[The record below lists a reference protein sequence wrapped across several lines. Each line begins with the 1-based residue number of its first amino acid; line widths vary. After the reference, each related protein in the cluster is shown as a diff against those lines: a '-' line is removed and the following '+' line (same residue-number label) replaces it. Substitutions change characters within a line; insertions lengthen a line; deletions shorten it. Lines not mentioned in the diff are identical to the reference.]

1 MMKAMR
7 KMTRSILWIVI
18 AAFVGTIVFAWGMQF
33 TSKKA
38 KQGVI
43 AVINGKDIP
52 YQSFQYLYDQKMRD
66 AEKKSDEVT
75 DQVAKD
81 LRDQA
86 WSEMVDQTL
95 LAQEVKNRGIVITNK
110 ELYEFM
116 KRFPPKEIMESEGFQ
131 TNGKFDY
138 NKYLQALTDPR
149 VPWGQIEGLIRNQLM
164 VGKLQERVISMIR
177 INDQEVYRK
186 YLDDNQKTRV
196 NYIFVPATEFPASG
210 IKLDQSEIQKYY
222 DENKDKFYM
231 VERAILRFVEFPK
244 TPSMED
250 EEKAKS
256 RLLEVRDL
264 ALKGEDFDTLAREY
278 SEDPASKKNGGDLGW
293 LKKGSIRQPFDQV
306 IFNLKPGEISEPVK
320 SEYNWYLIKL
330 LEKKK
335 TKGVEEAHASQIV
348 LRIMPSEETLNRIK
362 NQVDEFALQAK
373 KTGLD
378 KAAAEEKL
386 QVKESG
392 MFVKGSFIP
401 NLGMSQ
407 EANKFAF
414 ENKPGKTSDPID
426 AQLLYYVVELKER
439 KPAGIAPL
447 SDAEPFVEKFLLN
460 KKQYESAYQKG
471 TKIYEEIK
479 KGKDFKKAA
488 EENSEK
494 VMDSGEF
501 YRSSIVS
508 GVGNIPEFTGTAF
521 ALNEK
526 GQVSPPVELTTGT
539 YILQL
544 ISKSAVNDSLYQANS
559 DSLKVDLLRRKQY
572 DFYTQ
577 WFDNLKKNAKIQDF
591 RDQYYKETY

>member
-52 YQSFQYLYDQKMRD
+52 YQSFQYLYDQKMSD
-66 AEKKSDEVT
+66 AEKKYDEVT

-164 VGKLQERVISMIR
+164 VAKLQERVISMIR
-177 INDQEVYRK
+177 INDQEVYKK
-186 YLDDNQKTRV
+186 YLDDNQKARV

-222 DENKDKFYM
+222 DENKDKFRM
-231 VERAILRFVEFPK
+231 TERAILRFVEFPK
-244 TPSMED
+244 APSKED
-250 EEKAKS
+250 EEKTKS
-256 RLLEVRDL
+256 RLLEIRDL
-264 ALKGEDFDTLAREY
+264 ALKGEDFAGLAKEY

-293 LKKGSIRQPFDQV
+293 LKKGSIKQPFDEV
-306 IFNLKPGEISEPVK
+306 IFNLKPGELSVPVK
-320 SEYNWYLIKL
+320 LEYNWYLIKL

-335 TKGVEEAHASQIV
+335 TKGAEGVHASQIV
-348 LRIMPSEETLNRIK
+348 LSIIPSEETLNKIK
-362 NQVDEFALQAK
+362 SQVEEFAQQSK

-414 ENKPGKTSDPID
+414 ENKPGKTSDPIE
-426 AQLLYYVVELKER
+426 AQFFYYVVELKER

-447 SDAEPFVEKFLLN
+447 SDAEPFVKQALLN
-460 KKQYESAYQKG
+460 KKQYELSYQKG
-471 TKIYEEIK
+471 TRIYEEIK

-488 EENSEK
+488 EENNEK

-501 YRSSIVS
+501 YRSSYVS
-508 GVGNIPEFTGTAF
+508 GVGQIPEFTGTAF

-526 GQVSPPVELTTGT
+526 GQIYLPVELTTGT

-544 ISKSAVNDSLYQANS
+544 VSKSTVNDSLYQANS

>member
-1 MMKAMR
+1 
-7 KMTRSILWIVI
+7 V
-18 AAFVGTIVFAWGMQF
+18 
-33 TSKKA
+33 KK
-38 KQGVI
+38 K
-43 AVINGKDIP
+43 
-52 YQSFQYLYDQKMRD
+52 
-66 AEKKSDEVT
+66 
-75 DQVAKD
+75 
-81 LRDQA
+81 
-86 WSEMVDQTL
+86 
-95 LAQEVKNRGIVITNK
+95 GIVITNK

-164 VGKLQERVISMIR
+164 VAKLQESVISMIR

-186 YLDDNQKTRV
+186 YLDDNQKVRV
-196 NYIFVPATEFPASG
+196 NYIFVPTTEFPASG

-222 DENKDKFYM
+222 DENKDKFKM
-231 VERAILRFVEFPK
+231 TERAILRFVEFPK
-244 TPSMED
+244 APSKED
-250 EEKAKS
+250 EEKVKS
-256 RLLEVRDL
+256 RLLEIRDL
-264 ALKGEDFDTLAREY
+264 ALKGEDFAGLAKEY
-278 SEDPASKKNGGDLGW
+278 SDDPASKKNGGDLGW
-293 LKKGSIRQPFDQV
+293 LKKGSIKQPFDQV
-306 IFNLKPGEISEPVK
+306 IFNLKPGELSEPVK
-320 SEYNWYLIKL
+320 LEYNWYLIKL

-335 TKGVEEAHASQIV
+335 TKGVEEAHPSQVV

-362 NQVDEFALQAK
+362 NQADEFAQQAK

-378 KAAAEEKL
+378 KAAEEEKL

-414 ENKPGKTSDPID
+414 ENKPGKTSDLIET
-426 AQLLYYVVELKER
+426 QFFFYLVELKER

-447 SDAEPFVEKFLLN
+447 SDADPFVKQALLN
-460 KKQYESAYQKG
+460 KKQYELAYQKG
-471 TKIYEEIK
+471 TRIYEEIK
-479 KGKDFKKAA
+479 KGKDFKKAS
-488 EENSEK
+488 EENNEK

-501 YRSSIVS
+501 YRSSYVS
-508 GVGNIPEFTGTAF
+508 GVGQIPEFTGTAF

-526 GQVSPPVELTTGT
+526 GQVCSPVELTTGT

-544 ISKSAVNDSLYQANS
+544 VSKSAVNDSLYQANG

-577 WFDNLKKNAKIQDF
+577 WFDNLKRNAKIQDF

>member
-1 MMKAMR
+1 MMKTMR

-18 AAFVGTIVFAWGMQF
+18 AAFVGTIVFAWGMEF
-33 TSKKA
+33 TSRKS

-52 YQSFQYLYDQKMRD
+52 YQSFQYLYEQKLRD

-86 WSEMVDQTL
+86 WSELVDQTL
-95 LAQEVKNRGIVITNK
+95 LAQEVKKKGIVITNK

-164 VGKLQERVISMIR
+164 VGKLQESIIGSIR

-186 YLDDNQKTRV
+186 YVNDNQKVRV
-196 NYIFVPATEFPASG
+196 NYIFVPTTEFPASG

-222 DENKDKFYM
+222 DENKDKFKM
-231 VERAILRFVEFPK
+231 TERAILRFVEFPK
-244 TPSMED
+244 APSKED
-250 EEKAKS
+250 EEKTKS
-256 RLLEVRDL
+256 RLLEIRDL
-264 ALKGEDFDTLAREY
+264 ALKGEDFAGLAKEY
-278 SEDPASKKNGGDLGW
+278 SEDQATKKNGGDLGW
-293 LKKGSIRQPFDQV
+293 FRKGSMKKSFDEV
-306 IFNLKPGEISEPVK
+306 AFTLKPGEISEPVK
-320 SEYNWYLIKL
+320 TEYSFYLIKL
-330 LEKKK
+330 LDKRK
-335 TKGVEEAHASQIV
+335 TKEGEEIHASHIALKV
-348 LRIMPSEETLNRIK
+348 APSEVTFNKIKSRI
-362 NQVDEFALQAK
+362 DEFLLKARK
-373 KTGLD
+373 MGFD

-386 QVKESG
+386 DVKESG
-392 MFVKGSFIP
+392 MFIKGSFIP
-401 NLGMSQ
+401 DLGFSA

-414 ENKPGKTSDPID
+414 ENKPGKISDPIES
-426 AQLLYYVVELKER
+426 QVFYYVVQVKER
-439 KPAGIAPL
+439 KPAGIPPL
-447 SDAEPFVEKFLLN
+447 SDAEPFVKQALLN
-460 KKQYESAYQKG
+460 KKQYELAYQKG

-488 EENSEK
+488 EENNEK

-501 YRSSIVS
+501 YRSSYVS
-508 GVGNIPEFTGTAF
+508 GVGQIPEFAGTAF

-526 GQVSPPVELTTGT
+526 GQVCSPVELTTGT

-544 ISKSAVNDSLYQANS
+544 VSKSAVNDSLYQTQS
-559 DSLKVDLLRRKQY
+559 DSLKVNLLRRKQY

>member
-1 MMKAMR
+1 MMKTMR

-86 WSEMVDQTL
+86 WSELVDQTL

-164 VGKLQERVISMIR
+164 VAKLQERVISMIR

-196 NYIFVPATEFPASG
+196 NYIFVPLTEFPATA

-222 DENKDKFYM
+222 DENKDKFKM
-231 VERAILRFVEFPK
+231 AERAILRFVEFPK
-244 TPSMED
+244 APSKED
-250 EEKAKS
+250 EEKVKS
-256 RLLEVRDL
+256 RLLEIRDL

-293 LKKGSIRQPFDQV
+293 LKKGSIKQPFDEV
-306 IFNLKPGEISEPVK
+306 IFNLKPGELSEPVK
-320 SEYNWYLIKL
+320 LEYNWYLIKL
-330 LEKKK
+330 L
-335 TKGVEEAHASQIV
+335 GEE
-348 LRIMPSEETLNRIK
+348 K
-362 NQVDEFALQAK
+362 NQRCGGGTCQPDRIEDYTF
-373 KTGLD
+373 G
-378 KAAAEEKL
+378 
-386 QVKESG
+386 G
-392 MFVKGSFIP
+392 
-401 NLGMSQ
+401 
-407 EANKFAF
+407 
-414 ENKPGKTSDPID
+414 DP
-426 AQLLYYVVELKER
+426 
-439 KPAGIAPL
+439 
-447 SDAEPFVEKFLLN
+447 
-460 KKQYESAYQKG
+460 
-471 TKIYEEIK
+471 
-479 KGKDFKKAA
+479 
-488 EENSEK
+488 
-494 VMDSGEF
+494 
-501 YRSSIVS
+501 
-508 GVGNIPEFTGTAF
+508 
-521 ALNEK
+521 
-526 GQVSPPVELTTGT
+526 
-539 YILQL
+539 
-544 ISKSAVNDSLYQANS
+544 
-559 DSLKVDLLRRKQY
+559 
-572 DFYTQ
+572 
-577 WFDNLKKNAKIQDF
+577 
-591 RDQYYKETY
+591 

>member
-1 MMKAMR
+1 MMKTMR

-18 AAFVGTIVFAWGMQF
+18 AAFVGTIVFAWGMEF
-33 TSKKA
+33 TSRKS

-52 YQSFQYLYDQKMRD
+52 YQSFQYLYEQKLRD

-86 WSEMVDQTL
+86 WSELVDQTL
-95 LAQEVKNRGIVITNK
+95 LAQEVKKKGIVITNK

-164 VGKLQERVISMIR
+164 VGKLQESIIGSIR

-186 YLDDNQKTRV
+186 YVNDNQKVRV
-196 NYIFVPATEFPASG
+196 NYIFVPTTEFPASG

-222 DENKDKFYM
+222 DENKDKFKM
-231 VERAILRFVEFPK
+231 TERAILRFVEFPK
-244 TPSMED
+244 APSKED
-250 EEKAKS
+250 EEKTKS
-256 RLLEVRDL
+256 RLVEIRDL
-264 ALKGEDFDTLAREY
+264 ALKGEDFAGLAKEY
-278 SEDPASKKNGGDLGW
+278 SEDQATKKNGGDLGW
-293 LKKGSIRQPFDQV
+293 FRKGSMKKSFDEV
-306 IFNLKPGEISEPVK
+306 AFTLKPGEISEPVK
-320 SEYNWYLIKL
+320 TEYSFYLIKL
-330 LEKKK
+330 LDKRK
-335 TKGVEEAHASQIV
+335 TKEGEEIHASHIALKV
-348 LRIMPSEETLNRIK
+348 APSEVTFNKIKSRI
-362 NQVDEFALQAK
+362 DEFLLKARK
-373 KTGLD
+373 MGFD

-386 QVKESG
+386 DVKESG
-392 MFVKGSFIP
+392 MFIKGSFIP
-401 NLGMSQ
+401 DLGFSA

-414 ENKPGKTSDPID
+414 ENKPGKISDPIES
-426 AQLLYYVVELKER
+426 QVFYYVVQVKER
-439 KPAGIAPL
+439 KPAGIPPL
-447 SDAEPFVEKFLLN
+447 SDAEPFVKQALLN
-460 KKQYESAYQKG
+460 KKQYELAYQKG

-488 EENSEK
+488 EENNEK

-501 YRSSIVS
+501 YRSSYVS
-508 GVGNIPEFTGTAF
+508 GVGQIPEFAGTAF

-526 GQVSPPVELTTGT
+526 GQVCSPVELTTGT

-544 ISKSAVNDSLYQANS
+544 VSKSAVNDSLYQTQS
-559 DSLKVDLLRRKQY
+559 DSLKVNLLRRKQY

>member
-1 MMKAMR
+1 MMKTMR

-18 AAFVGTIVFAWGMQF
+18 AAFVGTIVFAWGMEF
-33 TSKKA
+33 TSRKS

-52 YQSFQYLYDQKMRD
+52 YQSFQYLYEQKLRD

-86 WSEMVDQTL
+86 WSELVDQTL
-95 LAQEVKNRGIVITNK
+95 LAQEVKKKWIVITNK

-164 VGKLQERVISMIR
+164 VGKLQESIIGSIR

-186 YLDDNQKTRV
+186 YVNDNQKVRV
-196 NYIFVPATEFPASG
+196 NYIFVPTTEFPASG

-222 DENKDKFYM
+222 DENKDKFKM
-231 VERAILRFVEFPK
+231 TERAILRFVEFPK
-244 TPSMED
+244 APSKED
-250 EEKAKS
+250 EEKTKS
-256 RLLEVRDL
+256 RLVEIRDL
-264 ALKGEDFDTLAREY
+264 ALKGEDFAGLAKEY
-278 SEDPASKKNGGDLGW
+278 SEDQATKKNGGDLGW
-293 LKKGSIRQPFDQV
+293 FRKGSMKKSFDEV
-306 IFNLKPGEISEPVK
+306 AFTLKPGEISEPVK
-320 SEYNWYLIKL
+320 TEYSFYLIKL
-330 LEKKK
+330 LDKRK
-335 TKGVEEAHASQIV
+335 TKEGEEIHASHIALKV
-348 LRIMPSEETLNRIK
+348 APSEVTFNKIKSRI
-362 NQVDEFALQAK
+362 DEFLLKARK
-373 KTGLD
+373 MGFD

-386 QVKESG
+386 DVKESG
-392 MFVKGSFIP
+392 MFIKGSFIP
-401 NLGMSQ
+401 DLGFSA

-414 ENKPGKTSDPID
+414 ENKPGKISDPIES
-426 AQLLYYVVELKER
+426 QVFYYVVQVKER
-439 KPAGIAPL
+439 KPAGIPPL
-447 SDAEPFVEKFLLN
+447 SDAEPFVKQALLN
-460 KKQYESAYQKG
+460 KKQYELAYQKG

-488 EENSEK
+488 EENNEK

-501 YRSSIVS
+501 YRSSYVS
-508 GVGNIPEFTGTAF
+508 GVGQIPEFAGTAF

-526 GQVSPPVELTTGT
+526 GQVCSPVELTTGT

-544 ISKSAVNDSLYQANS
+544 VSKSAVNDSLYQTQS
-559 DSLKVDLLRRKQY
+559 DSLKVNLLRRKQY

>member
-18 AAFVGTIVFAWGMQF
+18 AAFVGTIIFAWGMEF

-66 AEKKSDEVT
+66 AEKKYDEVT

-95 LAQEVKNRGIVITNK
+95 LSQEVKKRGIAITNK

-164 VGKLQERVISMIR
+164 VGKLQESIISSIR
-177 INDQEVYRK
+177 INDPEVYRK
-186 YLDDNQKTRV
+186 YVDDNQKARV
-196 NYIFVPATEFPASG
+196 NYIFVPVTEFPATA

-222 DENKDKFYM
+222 DENKDKFKM
-231 VERAILRFVEFPK
+231 TERAVLRFVEFPK
-244 TPSMED
+244 APSKED
-250 EEKAKS
+250 EEKVKS

-264 ALKGEDFDTLAREY
+264 ALKGENFDTLAREY
-278 SEDPASKKNGGDLGW
+278 SEDPASKQKGGDLGW
-293 LKKGSIRQPFDQV
+293 LKKGSIKQPFDQV
-306 IFNLKPGEISEPVK
+306 IFNLKPGGLSEPVK

-348 LRIMPSEETLNRIK
+348 LRIIPSEETLNKIK
-362 NQVDEFALQAK
+362 NQSEELSRQAK
-373 KTGLD
+373 KIGLD

-414 ENKPGKTSDPID
+414 ENKPGKTSDPIE
-426 AQLLYYVVELKER
+426 AQFFYYVVELKDR

-447 SDAEPFVEKFLLN
+447 SDAESFVKQALLN
-460 KKQYESAYQKG
+460 KKQYELAYQKG
-471 TKIYEEIK
+471 TRIYEEIK

-488 EENSEK
+488 EENNEK

-501 YRSSIVS
+501 YRSSYVS
-508 GVGNIPEFTGTAF
+508 GVGQIPEFAGTAF

-526 GQVSPPVELTTGT
+526 GQVFSPIELTTGT

-544 ISKSAVNDSLYQANS
+544 VSKSVVNDSLYQVQS
-559 DSLKVDLLRRKQY
+559 DSLKVDLLRKKQY
-572 DFYTQ
+572 DIYSQ
-577 WFDNLKKNAKIQDF
+577 WFDNLKKTAKIQDF